1 MADPNSS
8 HPTIRDVPIGLPAK
22 GTRREFDSMGN
33 VDVPADR
40 YWGAQTQLLQHF
52 SIGHDRMPKEVYRAY
67 GIEGVR
73 ASEPSRRP
81 PARMESGG
89 DRQGGR
95 RGDQR

>member
-22 GTRREFDSMGN
+22 GSRRKFDSLGR

-40 YWGAQTQLLQHF
+40 YWGAQTQLQHF
-52 SIGHDRMPKEVYRAY
+52 SIGHDRMPKGVYRAY

-73 ASEPSRRP
+73 ASEPSRGRR
-81 PARMESGG
+81 AQMEGGG
-89 DRQGGR
+89 DRPGGC